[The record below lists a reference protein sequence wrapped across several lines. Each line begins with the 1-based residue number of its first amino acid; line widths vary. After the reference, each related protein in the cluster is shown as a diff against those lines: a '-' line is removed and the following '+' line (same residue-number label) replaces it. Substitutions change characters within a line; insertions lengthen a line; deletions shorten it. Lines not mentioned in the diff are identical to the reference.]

1 MTRRAEAEAEFEH
14 PIFEA
19 ETVPE
24 LVTSTVSRHP
34 AKPAQSYK
42 GGGYDRSLADVGA
55 VPPAPDGEFTDLL
68 YSELNGVVRRLA
80 AGFRASG
87 LTAGDRLAI
96 ASHTRMEWTQ
106 LDLAA
111 LSAGGVVSTIY
122 PSATPD
128 RLEYLLSDCQ
138 PTGIVVENADLL
150 RRLLAVE
157 DALDFNL
164 EFIAV
169 IDSLP
174 DGSGM
179 AAAARDRDDILTV
192 GTLYERGVTAFDAEQ
207 VDSWIEAVQPDDLAS
222 LVYTSGTTGQPR
234 AVRLSHRNVCANVD
248 QTFRR
253 FGPRPDRTAGPWIDH
268 STRHLSVLPLAH
280 VFERLAGSFLMIG
293 AGATVA
299 YAASTD
305 TLGEDFGLVEPTVI
319 TGVPR
324 LYQQLFERFEA
335 AASESTIGSRL
346 FGWATSVAE
355 QYHCAETP
363 SRRLRAAHAVAD
375 RLVYTKIR
383 AGLGGSL
390 ELCISGGDSLSA
402 ELCAVFNGM
411 GVRLVEGYGL
421 TEAAPVV
428 SANPPEAPQVGT
440 IGPPLSRLDVRLDE
454 SVDAEAVVDEA
465 DLDGVAVGEL
475 LVRGPNVT
483 TGYWNCPEATDAAFV
498 TLNDTDGGNG
508 NDGEDGKNRWLRT
521 GDIVARRPSGYLAF
535 RARRTELL
543 VLSTGKNVAP
553 APIEDA
559 LEAQSPVDQAV
570 IVGDSRPFV
579 AALVVP
585 AAEVAVQDDDRL
597 KRRVDDAVE
606 AVNASL
612 EPHEQ
617 IRGVRLLTE
626 PFSVENGLLTPTL
639 KPRRAAIAERYAD
652 EIDALYDGN

>member
-14 PIFEA
+14 PVFEA
-19 ETVPE
+19 ETIPE
-24 LVTSTVSRHP
+24 LFGSTVSRYP

-42 GGGYDRSLADVGA
+42 GGVYDRSLVDAGA
-55 VPPAPDGEFTDLL
+55 IPPAPDGEFSDLS
-68 YSELNGVVRRLA
+68 YNELDRIVRRLA
-80 AGFRASG
+80 AGLRASG
-87 LTAGDRLAI
+87 LAFGDRLAI

-122 PSATPD
+122 PSATSD
-128 RLEYLLSDCQ
+128 RLEYLLSDCD
-138 PTGIVVENADLL
+138 PAGIVVENADLL
-150 RRLLAVE
+150 RRLLTIE
-157 DALDFNL
+157 DELDFEP

-192 GTLYERGVTAFDAEQ
+192 GTLYERGAAGFDAEQ
-207 VDSWIEAVQPDDLAS
+207 VDSWVEAIQPDDLAS
-222 LVYTSGTTGQPR
+222 IVYTSGTTGQPR
-234 AVRLSHRNVCANVD
+234 GVRLTHRNVCANVD

-280 VFERLAGSFLMIG
+280 VFERLAGSFLMLG

-324 LYQQLFERFEA
+324 LYQQLFARFEA
-335 AASESTIGSRL
+335 SASESTVGSRL
-346 FGWATSVAE
+346 FQWAASVADRF
-355 QYHCAETP
+355 HRAASP
-363 SRRLRAAHAVAD
+363 SRRLRVAHAVAD
-375 RLVYTKIR
+375 RLVYGKIR
-383 AGLGGSL
+383 TGLGGSL

-402 ELCAVFNGM
+402 ELCAISNGM
-411 GVRLVEGYGL
+411 GIRLVEGYGL

-428 SANPPEAPQVGT
+428 SANPPEALQVGT
-440 IGPPLSRLDVRLDE
+440 IGPPLSGLDVRLDE
-454 SVDAEAVVDEA
+454 SVDAGAGASEDG
-465 DLDGVAVGEL
+465 LDGAAVGEL

-483 TGYWNCPEATDAAFV
+483 PGYWNGPEATDAAFV
-498 TLNDTDGGNG
+498 TLDDA
-508 NDGEDGKNRWLRT
+508 DGEPGGDDTNRWLRT
-521 GDIVARRPSGYLAF
+521 GDIVARRPSGYLEF

-559 LEAQSPVDQAV
+559 LEAQPPVDQAV
-570 IVGDSRPFV
+570 VVGDSRPFV

-585 AAEVAVQDDDRL
+585 TAAAAAREADHRQS
-597 KRRVDDAVE
+597 RVNDAVE
-606 AVNASL
+606 SVNASL
-612 EPHEQ
+612 EPHER
-617 IRGVRLLTE
+617 IGAARLLDDPLT
-626 PFSVENGLLTPTL
+626 VDNGLLTPTM